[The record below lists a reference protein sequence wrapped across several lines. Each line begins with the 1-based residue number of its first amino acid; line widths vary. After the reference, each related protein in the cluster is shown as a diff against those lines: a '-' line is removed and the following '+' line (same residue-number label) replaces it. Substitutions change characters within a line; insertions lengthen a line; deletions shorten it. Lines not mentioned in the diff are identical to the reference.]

1 LLQAWF
7 RLKSFRKC
15 FPIYFKKRK
24 MLSSRNQAS
33 QGPSRPFCP
42 KRHARGFSSRAAAH
56 TQEALAWPLH
66 SLCLSHARSRPAET
80 CSFSFPPPISFP
92 FVLELGRPVCR
103 GGSVYSLCATRS
115 ALYSHS
121 GLPVHCS
128 LFLQDCCCLL
138 LSDFRRRLAD
148 SINLRYINRRGKAQR
163 SEVGLSGKNEIA
175 NFVVDSGLRVMA
187 H

>member
-24 MLSSRNQAS
+24 MPSSRNQAS
-33 QGPSRPFCP
+33 QGPSRPF
-42 KRHARGFSSRAAAH
+42 ALNGTRGDFPPGPPPTLRRRSLGPSTLSVSR
-56 TQEALAWPLH
+56 TRGLGLQ
-66 SLCLSHARSRPAET
+66 T

-128 LFLQDCCCLL
+128 LFL
-138 LSDFRRRLAD
+138 
-148 SINLRYINRRGKAQR
+148 
-163 SEVGLSGKNEIA
+163 GL
-175 NFVVDSGLRVMA
+175 
-187 H
+187 